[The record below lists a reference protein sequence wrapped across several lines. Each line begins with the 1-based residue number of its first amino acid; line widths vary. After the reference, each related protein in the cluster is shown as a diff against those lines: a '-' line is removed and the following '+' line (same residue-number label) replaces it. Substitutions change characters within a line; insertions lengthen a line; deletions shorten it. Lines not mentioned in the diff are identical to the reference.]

1 MEPKAKIIDLINQM
15 ISLLIILI
23 FTFWVFRILT
33 RIEDGQVN
41 NAKNIDSMEQR
52 ILQRM
57 QEPEKWQEKML

>member
-1 MEPKAKIIDLINQM
+1 MELRAKIIDLINQM

-41 NAKNIDSMEQR
+41 NASAVKTLEQ
-52 ILQRM
+52 IIVERM
-57 QEPEKWQEKML
+57 KEPEKWQEMNR

>member
-1 MEPKAKIIDLINQM
+1 MELRAKIIDLINQM

>member
-41 NAKNIDSMEQR
+41 NASAVKTLEQ
-52 ILQRM
+52 IIVERM
-57 QEPEKWQEKML
+57 KEPEKWQEMNR

>member
-1 MEPKAKIIDLINQM
+1 
-15 ISLLIILI
+15 
-23 FTFWVFRILT
+23 VFRILT